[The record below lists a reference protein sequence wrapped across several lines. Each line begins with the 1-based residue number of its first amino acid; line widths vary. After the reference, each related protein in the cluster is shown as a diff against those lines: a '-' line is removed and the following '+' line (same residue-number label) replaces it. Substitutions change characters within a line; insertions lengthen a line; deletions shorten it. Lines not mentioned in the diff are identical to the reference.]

1 MLKYRINHISNLDQI
16 PMKIMGFSKDFVI
29 ELNEGNIKNR
39 ILEIIDHENTISNRN
54 SPLMSKDK
62 KWNFKTLLKSFFDLF
77 S

>member
-1 MLKYRINHISNLDQI
+1 
-16 PMKIMGFSKDFVI
+16 MGFSKDFVI

>member
-1 MLKYRINHISNLDQI
+1 MLKYRINQISNLDQI

-62 KWNFKTLLKSFFDLF
+62 K
-77 S
+77 